1 MQNAIATIKGT
12 NPIVLTVANNVTPAD
27 VANGLNALG
36 ASPMMSQTPEE
47 ADDMVNI
54 AQAAAINLGT
64 LNPHQRGEME
74 AVMEAAKRSG
84 EGRVGE
90 EGVSAWRPRW
100 GAARSE
106 QKENT
111 L

>member
-1 MQNAIATIKGT
+1 MQNAIATIKET

-74 AVMEAAKRSG
+74 AVMEAAKKYHKPT
-84 EGRVGE
+84 VLDP
-90 EGVSAWRPRW
+90 VAC
-100 GAARSE
+100 GA
-106 QKENT
+106 T
-111 L
+111 M

>member
-1 MQNAIATIKGT
+1 MQNAIATIKET

-54 AQAAAINLGT
+54 AQADRLG
-64 LNPHQRGEME
+64 P
-74 AVMEAAKRSG
+74 
-84 EGRVGE
+84 GRLRRHHVPAPG
-90 EGVSAWRPRW
+90 GHRTAPPVPLHRHPR
-100 GAARSE
+100 
-106 QKENT
+106 
-111 L
+111 